1 MSFALLK
8 SACLHVSPYFH
19 FPGSLFGIT
28 PKGLTN
34 TSGITSIQ
42 NGPNSEGSLSY
53 YKWSSPKAVPPDHL
67 RQNNWS
73 PLDHPRHR
81 KQSPLTVSVPL
92 VVHYRE
98 STMKRGSIDWSLSD
112 TNRRPVMHDTRSQN
126 PTNTTNMYRIP
137 SFHSASNTRVLLQ
150 WELCHLPLLQRLQQ
164 MLPHLVLIEQAVFQA
179 FSMCKRCGKG
189 QYKKAAVGSRGDR
202 RLQGWWWWWGG
213 GGG

>member
-73 PLDHPRHR
+73 PLHAADCGPFAIAFAAALAYGEQPGHYPFNQNKVRQHQLKSLR
-81 KQSPLTVSVPL
+81 EGEMTPLPL
-92 VVHYRE
+92 
-98 STMKRGSIDWSLSD
+98 KK
-112 TNRRPVMHDTRSQN
+112 NRRNGR
-126 PTNTTNMYRIP
+126 
-137 SFHSASNTRVLLQ
+137 
-150 WELCHLPLLQRLQQ
+150 
-164 MLPHLVLIEQAVFQA
+164 
-179 FSMCKRCGKG
+179 
-189 QYKKAAVGSRGDR
+189 
-202 RLQGWWWWWGG
+202 
-213 GGG
+213 